1 MCNKYANLDRI
12 VRSYHASAAASHQ
25 PHQKMKRAVLNKHTP
40 LSEDIIRKLP
50 KAELHLHLD
59 GSVRI
64 GTIIELAEEQVPVD
78 SCTLRL
84 SSPDHSLFGVW
95 PPGRGTAFDQL
106 R

>member
-1 MCNKYANLDRI
+1 
-12 VRSYHASAAASHQ
+12 
-25 PHQKMKRAVLNKHTP
+25 MKRAVLNKHTP

-64 GTIIELAEEQVPVD
+64 GTIIELAEEQVPVLD
-78 SCTLRL
+78 SCTHL
-84 SSPDHSLFGVW
+84 SVSPHLNPLLFSLLCWAGVG
-95 PPGRGTAFDQL
+95 PPGRDTAFDQL